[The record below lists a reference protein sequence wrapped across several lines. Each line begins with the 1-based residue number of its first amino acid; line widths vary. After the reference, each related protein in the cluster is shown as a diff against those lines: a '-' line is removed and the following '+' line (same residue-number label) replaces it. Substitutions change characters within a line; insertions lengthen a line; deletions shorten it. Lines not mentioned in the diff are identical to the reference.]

1 MVFTRKNQL
10 DGFAAEYQL
19 HSIGVHDIGAA
30 HLRVILCRRHVAIV
44 VPVVALK
51 ETRGHSADSR
61 MRHSR
66 PDDFFELE
74 LPVIV
79 AVDHIA
85 RHMRVSAIHIPQ
97 YTFLRNDFC
106 GIAERSRAF
115 NVIKMAGVCNRAARD
130 RGERGTSQQQM
141 LALFCRHTSRS
152 ITRRSMK
159 KQFMLTRSGLSGIVV
174 GVLIVGLAV
183 GFAAQGGQRGPATP
197 AAPCGPSIAGELGA
211 NTAKS
216 SRCFELR
223 MYTVDTSKSRI
234 NDLHKRFRDGEVD
247 IFKKNGMEV
256 LGVWQS
262 LDDPNTLVYL
272 LAHKDRASRDA
283 SWAAFQ
289 ADPKWIELRTKYPIT
304 LTPKIFMLSAADYS
318 PLK

>member
-1 MVFTRKNQL
+1 
-10 DGFAAEYQL
+10 
-19 HSIGVHDIGAA
+19 
-30 HLRVILCRRHVAIV
+30 
-44 VPVVALK
+44 
-51 ETRGHSADSR
+51 
-61 MRHSR
+61 
-66 PDDFFELE
+66 
-74 LPVIV
+74 
-79 AVDHIA
+79 
-85 RHMRVSAIHIPQ
+85 
-97 YTFLRNDFC
+97 
-106 GIAERSRAF
+106 
-115 NVIKMAGVCNRAARD
+115 
-130 RGERGTSQQQM
+130 
-141 LALFCRHTSRS
+141 
-152 ITRRSMK
+152 MK
-159 KQFMLTRSGLSGIVV
+159 KQFVLTRLSLSGVVV

-183 GFAAQGGQRGPATP
+183 GSATQSGQRGPAAP
-197 AAPCGPSIAGELGA
+197 AAPCGPSIVGELGT
-211 NTAKS
+211 NTAKN

-234 NDLHKRFRDGEVD
+234 NDLHKRFRDGEVA

-289 ADPKWIELRTKYPIT
+289 ADPKWIELRTKYPVT